1 MARCYAR
8 APRPVQALPGANF
21 QPLAH
26 LPVRIVF
33 PGEASAPVTRAVR
46 SCEVLAG
53 QVCLPWAEAATPVTM
68 RAMGSGGFQRASRL
82 LGREDEC
89 AAIDTLLANARAGA
103 GGALVVR
110 GEAGIGKTALL
121 DYARQQAAPMAVLS
135 AAGVGAESDLAFA
148 GLHELLRPVLG
159 CLSELPDIQSQA
171 LAGALGLAP
180 STHADRLLISAAV
193 LGVLAAAAEN
203 RPVLCLVDDAQW
215 LDQPSAD
222 ALVFTA
228 RRLRA
233 EHLAILFGARG

>member
-1 MARCYAR
+1 MIAD
-8 APRPVQALPGANF
+8 
-21 QPLAH
+21 
-26 LPVRIVF
+26 
-33 PGEASAPVTRAVR
+33 
-46 SCEVLAG
+46 

-89 AAIDTLLANARAGA
+89 AAIDTLLANARAGV

-135 AAGVGAESDLAFA
+135 AAGVEAESDLAFA

-193 LGVLAAAAEN
+193 LGVLAAAAVNTSASAEGWSSHWASST
-203 RPVLCLVDDAQW
+203 RHSTGRFSAAAASTPSTAAEMSRRSACVDGAS
-215 LDQPSAD
+215 PSAPASAWD
-222 ALVFTA
+222 
-228 RRLRA
+228 
-233 EHLAILFGARG
+233 